1 MCLTILYYTI
11 LDLMLSTSN
20 TKAITQT
27 TQKAEKFFRQENF
40 IQVSFQHFKFRTLH
54 HIVSM
59 EL

>member
-1 MCLTILYYTI
+1 
-11 LDLMLSTSN
+11 MLSTSN